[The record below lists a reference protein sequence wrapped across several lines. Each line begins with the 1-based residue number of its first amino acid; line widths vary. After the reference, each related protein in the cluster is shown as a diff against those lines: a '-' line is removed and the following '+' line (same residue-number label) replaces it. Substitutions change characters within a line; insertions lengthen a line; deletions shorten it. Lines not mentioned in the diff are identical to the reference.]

1 MCLQIGDR
9 VLVQGYKADGTL
21 YRWWW
26 ATVESAAADEVVTV
40 TPPGH
45 RVEDPAGGWTSR
57 YAIRSYYWP
66 GKWYNLL
73 EVYVPDAG
81 PPDAG
86 PPDAG
91 GPGDGLRLVEIY
103 VNINS
108 PSEIGE
114 EEIRFTDYE
123 LDVSRELP
131 GRARIVD
138 EDEFEEA
145 AARYGYTEE
154 FQRFCYEVA
163 REAVGIANGWPAGD
177 MPTFGDSESNLE

>member
-1 MCLQIGDR
+1 MKAGDR
-9 VLVQGYKADGTL
+9 VQVRGYKADGRL

-26 ATVESAAADEVVTV
+26 ATVEAAGAGEVVLV

-45 RVEDPAGGWTSR
+45 RVEDPGGGWVSR
-57 YAIRSYYWP
+57 YSIRSYFWP
-66 GKWYNLL
+66 GKWYSLL

-86 PPDAG
+86 LPG
-91 GPGDGLRLVEIY
+91 GGLRLVEIY

-108 PSEIGE
+108 PVEIGE

-138 EDEFEEA
+138 EGEFEEA
-145 AARYGYTEE
+145 AACYGYTDE
-154 FQRFCYEVA
+154 FRHFCCDMALEAVEVA
-163 REAVGIANGWPAGD
+163 NHWQAGD
-177 MPTFGDSESNLE
+177 PPLAF